1 MKTLRHKIR
10 GTAQIVGRSD
20 KFITIKYD
28 CDGYVSNVKFP
39 EGFSSNMFVLDEE
52 LQREVDAALK
62 AKNEAERIA
71 REAREAARK
80 QAQLTQAAPVMTVSR
95 TSKKPAKIKIKGV
108 IEQDFEN
115 YLIASGYSIETPSG
129 NPSTVNSYITAVNSI
144 LDDEGLSWSSL
155 IDQIDR
161 VVPIYDEG
169 GAKEDVGSK
178 SNYTYLNALRR
189 FQDFVN
195 NSMT

>member
-1 MKTLRHKIR
+1 MKTLRHKMR
-10 GTAQIVGRSD
+10 GTAQIVGRD
-20 KFITIKYD
+20 EKFITIKYD
-28 CDGYVSNVKFP
+28 RDGYVSNVKFP
-39 EGFSSNMFVLDEE
+39 EGLASDMFVLDEE
-52 LQREVDAALK
+52 LQREVDAAVE

-71 REAREAARK
+71 REEREAARK
-80 QAQLTQAAPVMTVSR
+80 QAQLTQAAPVKVSR
-95 TSKKPAKIKIKGV
+95 TSKKPAKIKIKGA

-144 LDDEGLSWSSL
+144 LGDERLSWNSL

-161 VVPIYDEG
+161 IVPIYDEG
-169 GAKEDVGSK
+169 GAKADIGSK

-195 NSMT
+195 NSAL

>member
-1 MKTLRHKIR
+1 MKTLRHKMR
-10 GTAQIVGRSD
+10 GTAQIVGRD
-20 KFITIKYD
+20 EKFITIKYD
-28 CDGYVSNVKFP
+28 RDGYESKVKFP
-39 EGFSSNMFVLDEE
+39 EGLASDMFVLDEE
-52 LQREVDAALK
+52 LQREVDAAVE

-71 REAREAARK
+71 REEREAARK
-80 QAQLTQAAPVMTVSR
+80 QAQLTQATPVKVSR
-95 TSKKPAKIKIKGV
+95 TSKKPAKIRIKGA

-144 LDDEGLSWSSL
+144 LGDEGLSWNSL

-161 VVPIYDEG
+161 IVPIYDEG

-195 NSMT
+195 NSAL